1 MLKIQYVL
9 PFPTLETAQFPS
21 PENPLVRSRRRRLRL
36 FLVGSQADTQSAID
50 SLQVL
55 GYAEQFE
62 WSRVIAIPKSGL
74 VIQPDPDDV
83 LRYLQRYRQLS

>member
-9 PFPTLETAQFPS
+9 PSPLVETAQSPL
-21 PENPLVRSRRRRLRL
+21 PENPSVRPRRRRLRL
-36 FLVGSQADTQSAID
+36 FLVGSKADTQRAID

-62 WSRVIAIPKSGL
+62 WSRVIAIPESGL
-74 VIQPDPDDV
+74 VIQPDPNDV
-83 LRYLQRYRQLS
+83 LRYLQRYPQLG